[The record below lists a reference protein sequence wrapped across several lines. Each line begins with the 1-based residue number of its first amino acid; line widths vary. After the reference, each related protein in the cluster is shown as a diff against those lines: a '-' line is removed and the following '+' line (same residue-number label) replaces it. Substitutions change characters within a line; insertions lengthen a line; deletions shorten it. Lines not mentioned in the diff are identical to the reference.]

1 MTREAAVQAY
11 NKSIDYG
18 LAKNAAEIAAQ
29 FDLPDDMR
37 IAAAE
42 KAYLTY
48 MDSGLYNK
56 ALKIAQEY
64 DLSEDL
70 VREAETKASG
80 RS

>member
-1 MTREAAVQAY
+1 
-11 NKSIDYG
+11 
-18 LAKNAAEIAAQ
+18 
-29 FDLPDDMR
+29 
-37 IAAAE
+37 
-42 KAYLTY
+42 